1 MKHEHVKKEHART
14 KPQGAHL
21 RIVNPHT
28 WPHGRS
34 KVRIVPKVRQSNTR
48 KKKAKGAKQGP
59 AKGEHAIIKLCTG
72 ITRSTKAKRGRATNY
87 PHTNFERSG
96 YGQADVTGV
105 TGLAIQHCTQ
115 NRGERAMHHQ
125 VC

>member
-72 ITRSTKAKRGRATNY
+72 IARSTRQKEDVQRITLT
-87 PHTNFERSG
+87 PTSSG
-96 YGQADVTGV
+96 VDMARQ
-105 TGLAIQHCTQ
+105 
-115 NRGERAMHHQ
+115 M
-125 VC
+125 